1 MSEGT
6 AAATANPFTSAAIAR
21 QLLHHAW
28 PVLIAQVLSVIMMI
42 ADTIIAGRY
51 GTADLAGIAIGSSFY
66 VSVVML
72 LTGTLQ
78 AVSPTVAHHYG
89 AGRSEEIGPA
99 LQQGLWLALMLAL
112 PGTLA
117 LAFPE
122 PLLQLAS
129 VPAEVAARARAYLQA
144 TAFGLPAV
152 LLYRTF
158 YAFNNAVGR
167 PRALMAIS
175 AIVTS
180 AHLPLA
186 WSLTNGAFGLPELG
200 GTGCGVSTAIVS
212 WLAVGCGLIYLV
224 RNPAYRPYRIFTH
237 WQAPRPR
244 AFSALLRLG
253 VPMGLS
259 TFIDITSFTLIA
271 IFVAQL
277 GAETVAGHRVVANL
291 TGLIYMVPLALSIS
305 TLVLVGQ
312 AAGAHDWKRAR
323 ATAQV
328 GLSLAGSFALVIG
341 AVLWLVREPVIAYST
356 VDPTVRKLA
365 LGLVFYLCLY
375 QAFDGLQTLAA
386 HALRGYK
393 VTLLPMVLHTL
404 CFWGIGLS
412 GGYWLSFHAPWRV
425 AAPSVAGFWEGCVL
439 ATIVATVLFGSLLRV
454 VMRRNDARE
463 SPA

>member
-1 MSEGT
+1 MSEGA

-28 PVLIAQVLSVIMMI
+28 PVLIAQVVSVIMMI
-42 ADTIIAGRY
+42 ADTIIAGRA
-51 GTADLAGIAIGSSFY
+51 GTADLAGIAIGSGFY

-89 AGRSEEIGPA
+89 AGRSVGPA
-99 LQQGLWLALMLAL
+99 LQQGLWLAGTRLAGH
-112 PGTLA
+112 PR
-117 LAFPE
+117 LAFPDPAAVGE
-122 PLLQLAS
+122 RT
-129 VPAEVAARARAYLQA
+129 AEVPPERAPSQA

-244 AFSALLRLG
+244 ALSALLRLG

-341 AVLWLVREPVIAYST
+341 AVLWLVRGPSSPIPRSIQPYG
-356 VDPTVRKLA
+356 KA
-365 LGLVFYLCLY
+365 LGWSFYC
-375 QAFDGLQTLAA
+375 AFTRPLTVQTSLRTRAA
-386 HALRGYK
+386 TR
-393 VTLLPMVLHTL
+393 
-404 CFWGIGLS
+404 
-412 GGYWLSFHAPWRV
+412 
-425 AAPSVAGFWEGCVL
+425 
-439 ATIVATVLFGSLLRV
+439 
-454 VMRRNDARE
+454 
-463 SPA
+463 